1 MKIKLGI
8 RGTED
13 AVSAIIIKLDDLMLV
28 TADNLFLSGTEGREN
43 TGKGIISL
51 LDSLSVDH
59 DIEIGETIIPMLEDE
74 LYIEKGTL
82 NKFLCCHEIFFPH
95 SRFTSFEPFYTNW
108 ESPIL
113 FFQPTWPL
121 PENVFCYSLFVS

>member
-28 TADNLFLSGTEGREN
+28 TADNLFLSGTEGRES
-43 TGKGIISL
+43 TGKGIVAL
-51 LDSLSVDH
+51 LDSLSVGH

-82 NKFLCCHEIFFPH
+82 NKFINE
-95 SRFTSFEPFYTNW
+95 
-108 ESPIL
+108 
-113 FFQPTWPL
+113 
-121 PENVFCYSLFVS
+121 VD